1 MESLALMVTAILLV
15 LFLMYVSTLVLSL
28 LVRLGKVRRVIGYVA
43 LGVQGLATI
52 AAFSISPNLLFAAL
66 LVLAG
71 CLLLQFLP
79 KSK

>member
-28 LVRLGKVRRVIGYVA
+28 LVRLGKVPRVIGYVA

-52 AAFSISPNLLFAAL
+52 AAFSI
-66 LVLAG
+66 
-71 CLLLQFLP
+71 
-79 KSK
+79 